1 MKYRVTH
8 RTAYNYSHSVTLCH
22 NVAHLLPRNTMQQ
35 NCHFSELRITPLPFS
50 VNEWSDVFG
59 NRQASFSIQDPHNQL
74 IVEAI
79 SEVDVVSNGNLLGNA
94 FPTTWESAVEHLQ
107 QAFDPETIDARMYV
121 LESDFIEF
129 SEEVR
134 AYMDVSFTANR
145 PLLEAVEDLMHRIYR
160 DFDYVPGFSS
170 IATPLAEVIRH
181 RKGVCQDFAHLAIAC
196 LRMRGL
202 AARYVSGYL
211 ETIPPPGAP
220 RLVGADASHAWFS
233 VFVPHQGWVDFD
245 PTNAQIPN
253 EQHITVAWGR
263 DYADVAPLKGVIFG
277 GGEENELDVS
287 VDVERL

>member
-8 RTAYNYSHSVTLCH
+8 STTYNYSRHVTLCH
-22 NVAHLLPRNTMQQ
+22 NVAHLLPRNTPQQ
-35 NCHFSELRITPLPFS
+35 NCRSSELNIAPLPIS

-59 NRQASFSIQDPHNQL
+59 NRQVSFSIQDPHDEL
-74 IVEAI
+74 IVTAV
-79 SEVDVVSNGNLLGNA
+79 SEVDVVSNGNLLNNA
-94 FPTTWESAVEHLQ
+94 FPTTWEQAVDHLR
-107 QAFDPETIDARMYV
+107 QAFDPETTAARMYL

-129 SEEVR
+129 SDEVS
-134 AYMDVSFTANR
+134 AYMDTSFSAGK
-145 PLLEAVEDLMHRIYR
+145 PLLEAVEDLMHRIYKE
-160 DFDYVPGFSS
+160 FNYVPGFSS
-170 IATPLAEVIRH
+170 IATPLAEVLEH

-211 ETIPPPGAP
+211 ETIPPPGAQ

-233 VFVPHQGWVDFD
+233 VFVPHLGWVDFD
-245 PTNAQIPN
+245 PTNAQIPS

-277 GGEENELDVS
+277 GGEKNKLNVS